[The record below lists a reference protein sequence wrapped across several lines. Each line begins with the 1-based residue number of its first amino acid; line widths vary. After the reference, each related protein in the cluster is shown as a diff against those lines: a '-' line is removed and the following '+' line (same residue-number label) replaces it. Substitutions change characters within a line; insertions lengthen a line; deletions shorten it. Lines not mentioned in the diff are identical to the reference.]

1 MINVIVRELPSKY
14 LFFRSGQPTRI
25 TSTNPDVDTV
35 TGRALSKRGTDHP
48 KMMVGMIGAVDLST
62 MRAWGSYEVEEAS
75 VRVAFLNGG
84 TANEGLE
91 RHAAERCICGQRHH
105 LCFGH

>member
-1 MINVIVRELPSKY
+1 MLIQK
-14 LFFRSGQPTRI
+14 
-25 TSTNPDVDTV
+25 
-35 TGRALSKRGTDHP
+35 GRALSKWDTDHP
-48 KMMVGMIGAVDLST
+48 KMMVGMIGTVDLLT
-62 MRAWGSYEVEEAS
+62 MLAWSGYEVEAAS

-91 RHAAERCICGQRHH
+91 RHAAKRCTCEQRHH

>member
-1 MINVIVRELPSKY
+1 MINVIVRALPSKY

-91 RHAAERCICGQRHH
+91 RHAAERCACWQRHH